1 MKKKLLS
8 FILCAFLAVAAFA
21 FAGCGNKNDGS
32 ITLFVYAQAH
42 EEAAI
47 RQMAAKYTE
56 KTGTVVNVNAVSAE
70 SESYWTKLKSYASSK
85 SMPDIFYMGPGQME
99 YYLNNNQLMDI
110 GSYISANTEYDYED
124 LYGEL
129 RDEYVVDGKTYGIPG
144 SFSVYPMGYNRVI
157 IDQIIEAGW
166 WPSDVLP
173 PWEDDPATGK
183 QVVYTWDQFSRAA
196 AACTVGTDWYG
207 TGLLER
213 WALHSWIWTAG
224 ADWLN
229 ADKTKVTVTTPEF
242 RKGLKDFYELH
253 RTRGAVQGVDSE
265 SAMNHYQRWLNG
277 QEAFFN
283 VGTWDVGGFD
293 KLNSNKIE
301 YGIMPCPRSDDPGS
315 EWYTYSAFLG
325 YSVAQT
331 SKNPEKAVDFIL
343 YYTTSQ
349 DAYDILVKENKII
362 LPATQ
367 SKQQTYIDDPDITPV
382 GKELF
387 LTAMSEGHTKRLPTT
402 YTYNSEWFDFFYAN
416 TTEFWGG
423 PGLAPKYTT
432 DEYLDWVEPQ
442 MQERLDRALE
452 QKAQD
457 EARRK

>member
-1 MKKKLLS
+1 MRRKFLSLL
-8 FILCAFLAVAAFA
+8 LGAALLFGT
-21 FAGCGNKNDGS
+21 FAGLAGCKKDDGS

-42 EEAAI
+42 EEVAI
-47 RQMAAKYTE
+47 RQMAEKYKQ
-56 KTGTVVNVNAVSAE
+56 KTGTTVNVNAVTAE

-99 YYLNNNQLMDI
+99 YYLNNNQILEI
-110 GSYISANTEYDYED
+110 GSYIEANTEYDYED
-124 LYGEL
+124 LYEDL
-129 RDEYVVDGKTYGIPG
+129 RNEYVQDGKTYGIPG
-144 SFSVYPMGYNRVI
+144 SFSVYPMGYNKVI
-157 IDQIIEAGW
+157 IDQTVEAGS
-166 WPSDVLP
+166 WPTDIP
-173 PWEDDPATGK
+173 MPWAVDPATGK

-196 AACTVGTDWYG
+196 AACTYGSDYFG

-213 WALHSWIWTAG
+213 WALHSWLWTAG

-229 ADKTKVTVTTPEF
+229 ADKTKVTVDTPEF
-242 RKGLKDFYELH
+242 RKALNEFYELH
-253 RTRGAVQGVDSE
+253 RTRGAVQGIESE

-293 KLNSNKIE
+293 KLNSNKIQ
-301 YGIMPCPRSDDPGS
+301 YGVMPCPKMDADST
-315 EWYTYSAFLG
+315 WYTYSAFLG
-325 YSVAQT
+325 YSVANT
-331 SKNPEKAVDFIL
+331 SKHPDKAVDFIL

-349 DAYDILVKENKII
+349 DSYDVLVKENKII
-362 LPATQ
+362 LPSTQ
-367 SKQQTYIDDPDITPV
+367 SKRQAYIDDPAITPT

-387 LTAMSEGHTKRLPTT
+387 LSAMSEGHTKRLPTT
-402 YTYNSEWFDFFYAN
+402 FTYNSEWYDFFYSN

-423 PGLAPKYTT
+423 PGYAPKYTV
-432 DEYLDWVEPQ
+432 DDFLKWIEPE
-442 MQERLDRALE
+442 MQGKLDRALE